1 MAMSSDLQ
9 QKCVFN
15 VLYNLCKEREQQHM
29 ARPNVWGVE
38 TECSDS
44 GWGCVC
50 VIVNIAWE
58 QAGLK
63 AHRKKG

>member
-1 MAMSSDLQ
+1 
-9 QKCVFN
+9 
-15 VLYNLCKEREQQHM
+15 M

-58 QAGLK
+58 RAGLK